1 MNELNPA
8 PGNLVSEPALSG
20 GRVAAGQM
28 LREAREAQGISI
40 EALAAMMKVTVRK
53 LESLESG
60 RHDELPDATF
70 ARALAQSVCRTL
82 KIDSTPVLEQLP
94 RVAGHRIEHV
104 SEGLNAPFR
113 DHPSRLDPIAWAG
126 ALRMLWAPALLLLV
140 AAGIY
145 FIPLGFLRSTV
156 STVAN
161 AVDAVRSGGG
171 AATASS
177 DTVVSPTTEIVVQDG
192 VATMPGFDARRG
204 MAAAPTNT
212 APAPVAPSASAA
224 APSMIATP
232 SPALSAAPVAGT
244 VELRAS
250 AESWVEVR
258 DGRNRTL
265 LSRSLQP
272 DETVML
278 DGAMPMRVKIG
289 NAAVTELRYRG
300 ELIDLA
306 PMTSENI
313 ARVQLK

>member
-8 PGNLVSEPALSG
+8 AGNLASEPAASG
-20 GRVAAGQM
+20 ARAAGQM

-82 KIDSTPVLEQLP
+82 KIDATPVLEQLP
-94 RVAGHRIEHV
+94 RLAGHRIEHV

-126 ALRMLWAPALLLLV
+126 ALRMMWAPALLLLV

-161 AVDAVRSGGG
+161 VVEAVRNSAG

-192 VATMPGFDARRG
+192 VATMPNFDARGG
-204 MAAAPTNT
+204 M
-212 APAPVAPSASAA
+212 VA
-224 APSMIATP
+224 APSTTTTTAVAPGPSVAVPLVIAPP
-232 SPALSAAPVAGT
+232 SPALNPAPGAGT

-278 DGAMPMRVKIG
+278 DGAMPIRVKIG

-306 PMTSENI
+306 PMTTENI